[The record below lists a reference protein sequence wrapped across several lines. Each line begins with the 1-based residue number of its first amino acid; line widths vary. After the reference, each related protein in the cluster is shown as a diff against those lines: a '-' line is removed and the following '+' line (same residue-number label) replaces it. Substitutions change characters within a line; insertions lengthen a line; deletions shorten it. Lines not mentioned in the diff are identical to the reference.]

1 MPRAVTDTLRR
12 YVFTKK
18 VRLLVSAAAGILCA
32 WFFSTTYLGTATELS
47 SYDLRLKYS
56 RHSRSADTSIVILT
70 IDQNSLQ
77 YFKKRHASWPW
88 PRDFYALVTEY
99 VMNAGAKAL
108 VYDFH
113 FNEPDEDRAGSVGAD
128 NDRAFAESIAGGKRV
143 YLGAQ
148 LTVPD
153 DEDQQGDTIIAV
165 PSPAP
170 VRVTERYRYDKT
182 YAPLL
187 PFQEAA
193 AGVGIVNFFPD
204 EDGVCRHLPIVYEYF
219 GRPLYT
225 LSYQVYK
232 DVEPQA
238 GVTLQSPFLLY
249 YYGKGGPDGVFR
261 YYSIHAVI
269 VSAMKELRHQS
280 ADIPGSAFK
289 GKIVFV
295 GANAPGLLDLRN
307 TPFTSEEP
315 YPGVEIHATALSNF
329 LQGHIVHSAPA
340 YIVWTLALALALIIA
355 AIATYDLKVWSVSAI
370 AGGMMLVYW
379 AAAFEIFARFLYL
392 LPMVFPVS
400 SALMTFVIAL
410 GWSYATEGRAKRQ
423 MQKMFGRYVNPH
435 IVRQLAASQEDVGV
449 SGVEV
454 EATVLFSDIEGFTS
468 ISETK
473 SPKEL
478 VAFLNEYFAGATK
491 IYLKYNGTIDKFI
504 GDAVMVLFGAPVR
517 SEDHALQA
525 CRGAYEFHRSLRQLM
540 KDARAKGEPVFS
552 TRIGINSGK
561 MIVGSIGSSLRMEY
575 TAIGDTVNLASR
587 LEGVN
592 KFYGTSLMISEF
604 TAAAASKEFLLRELD
619 MIRVKGKQCP
629 IKIFEIVCRLEEA
642 EEETKRGI
650 IIFQEALE
658 HYRRQRWNEAIAYFE
673 KAAVLLPSD
682 PPCAMYAERCREF
695 MEAPPGAEWDG
706 VYTMKS
712 K

>member
-1 MPRAVTDTLRR
+1 MPRAVNDTLRR

-18 VRLLVSAAAGILCA
+18 VRLVVSAAFGILCA
-32 WFFSTTYLGTATELS
+32 WLFSITYLGRTTELS
-47 SYDLRLKYS
+47 AYDLRLKFS
-56 RHSRSADTSIVILT
+56 RHERAADTSIVILT

-77 YFKKRHASWPW
+77 YFKQRHSSWPW
-88 PRDFYALVTEY
+88 PRDFYALVTQY
-99 VMNAGAKAL
+99 IMNAGAKAL

-128 NDRAFAESIAGGKRV
+128 NDKTFAEAIREGRHV
-143 YLGAQ
+143 YLGTQ
-148 LTVPD
+148 LTRSE
-153 DEDQQGDTIIAV
+153 DEDQQGDTLIAA
-165 PSPAP
+165 PAP
-170 VRVTERYRYDKT
+170 VPVLSNEAFRYDKT

-187 PFQEAA
+187 PFQHAA
-193 AGVGIVNFFPD
+193 AGIGVVNFFPD
-204 EDGVCRHLPIVYEYF
+204 EDGVCRHMPLVYDYLE
-219 GRPLYT
+219 RPLYT
-225 LSYQVYK
+225 LSFQVFK
-232 DVEPQA
+232 DMYPVRASLYE
-238 GVTLQSPFLLY
+238 SPFLLY
-249 YYGKGGPDGVFR
+249 YYGKGGPDGVFH

-269 VSAMKELRHQS
+269 VSAMKEMTGKPTDVPR
-280 ADIPGSAFK
+280 SAFK
-289 GKIVFV
+289 DKIVFV
-295 GANAPGLLDLRN
+295 GANAPGLLDLRA

-329 LQGHIVHSAPA
+329 LRGDIVQTAPPS
-340 YIVWTLALALALIIA
+340 IVW
-355 AIATYDLKVWSVSAI
+355 AIAIALTLLIASITTYDIKVWTVSALNV
-370 AGGMMLVYW
+370 GLMVLYW
-379 AAAFEIFARFLYL
+379 LAAFELFAKSLYL

-400 SALMTFVIAL
+400 TMVMTYVIAL

-435 IVRQLAASQEDVGV
+435 IVRQLAASPDDAGV

-473 SPKEL
+473 TPREL

-525 CRGAYEFHRSLRQLM
+525 CRGAYEFHRALLASM
-540 KDARAKGEPVFS
+540 KEAAANGAPVFS

-604 TAAAASKEFLLRELD
+604 TALAASKEFLLRELD
-619 MIRVKGKQCP
+619 AIRVKGKHLP
-629 IKIFEIVCRLEEA
+629 VKIFEIVSTWEEA
-642 EEETKRGI
+642 SEEQIAGLKLFE
-650 IIFQEALE
+650 EALAL
-658 HYRRQRWNEAIAYFE
+658 YRRQKWCDAIALFE
-673 KAAVLLPSD
+673 KAAYTLPHD
-682 PPCAMYAERCREF
+682 PPSLMYIDRCREF
-695 MEAPPGAEWDG
+695 MEEPPDADWDG
-706 VYTMKS
+706 VYTMKA